1 MCDVRLKQIC
11 PGALYCRLDDICVH
25 LHQYCDGVT
34 DCKLSGDDESMCDK
48 RTCAEGCTCIGE
60 TMICTRMDKTK
71 FKSYHNHFHGL
82 YVATRVDILTDLG
95 KFPDLF
101 YLSVSDLNFK
111 GESIS
116 RRYFESLVSL
126 RALVLLNN
134 TLPTIPGHF
143 FGGLSNLLILDM
155 KNNTMGTLHK
165 FAFSG
170 LMNVKQLNLS
180 GQNIVTIYGCAFC
193 DLQSLVVLDLSSN
206 KIIEL
211 ASGSLVVL
219 KAAEINLTGNI
230 IKTIHDH
237 AFSQNVSLK
246 FHLPVYCCFVQSR
259 TECFPKTLNKKMLC
273 DYLPTSKIL
282 LAILLMITVYLLIA
296 NSCVC
301 MMYMKTKDSR
311 FFLLQNLALSDGCLS
326 LYVFGILSLLFTTDQ
341 SSVFALAEWKDSF
354 QCTILSGIVALSILN
369 SKTTCCLIVINYVL
383 ITKYALKKYS
393 LGKYK
398 QLQLLLIIWLILA
411 CVAFNY
417 SYFIEFQTPFC
428 VPFNASQKSSNVPV
442 IFKTIFISYI
452 MICDG
457 LMVYFYVVVCR
468 CLQVSAVKSGRPNT
482 SCLKVR
488 NRGISS
494 CLVCLCSTFAV
505 LLLSSQQLLN
515 HPFRIKY
522 ELYIIMIIALA
533 PMSNSFIYTFSNKL
547 AKLKAKHGF

>member
-1 MCDVRLKQIC
+1 MRQIC

-25 LHQYCDGVT
+25 LHQLCDEVS
-34 DCKLSGDDESMCDK
+34 DCKLSGDDESMCNE

-60 TMICTRMDKTK
+60 TMICAGKNETK
-71 FKSYHNHFHGL
+71 FESLHEHFHGL
-82 YVATRVDILTDLG
+82 HVATRVDVLNHLD

-101 YLSVSDLNFK
+101 YLSVSDVNFQ
-111 GESIS
+111 SAPIS
-116 RRYFESLVSL
+116 RRYFETLVSL
-126 RALVLLNN
+126 QALVLSNN
-134 TLPTIPGHF
+134 TLPTIPGYF
-143 FGGLSNLLILDM
+143 FSGLSSLLILHLN
-155 KNNTMGTLHK
+155 NNTIGTLHK
-165 FAFSG
+165 LAFSG

-180 GQNIVTIYGCAFC
+180 GQSIVTIYECSFC
-193 DLQSLVVLDLSSN
+193 DMESLEVLDLSSN
-206 KIIEL
+206 KIMEL
-211 ASGSLVVL
+211 ASGALVVL

-230 IKTIHDH
+230 IMTIHKH

-259 TECFPKTLNKKMLC
+259 TECFSKTHNKKMLC
-273 DYLPTSKIL
+273 DFLPTSKIL

-326 LYVFGILSLLFTTDQ
+326 LYVFGILCLLFTTDQ
-341 SSVFALAEWKDSF
+341 SSVFALEEWKHSS

-383 ITKYALKKYS
+383 ITKYVFKKYS

-398 QLQLLLIIWLILA
+398 QLQLLLIIWLVLA
-411 CVAFNY
+411 CVAFSY
-417 SYFIEFQTPFC
+417 SYFSEFHSPFC
-428 VPFNASQKSSNVPV
+428 VPFNASQLSSTLPV
-442 IFKTIFISYI
+442 IFNSIFIIYM

-494 CLVCLCSTFAV
+494 CLVCLCSTSAV

-515 HPFRIKY
+515 HQFGTKH
-522 ELYIIMIIALA
+522 ELYILMIITLA
-533 PMSNSFIYTFSNKL
+533 PMSNSSIFTFSSKL
-547 AKLKAKHGF
+547 AKLKSKYGF